1 MPKPAA
7 ERLQA
12 IQTRRTPCDEKA
24 KLWVQDDWSL
34 RPVWKVPVD
43 ALLLNVDN
51 RRFAAERLW
60 AQEQLG
66 RSLDPENFPD
76 DERSVEAL
84 LLDKSHRVANGL
96 IVGTPSK
103 DYESLKTDWD
113 RRGQE
118 TPFWIRPDGTVRNG
132 NRRLAMIQRAQR
144 EAGDIGLEWV
154 SAVILDPNEI
164 DEAALLEME
173 QREQLTE
180 NFKVR
185 YNDIDYLL
193 ALREAAVIRDVD
205 WFGRDSIEQVAG
217 RLQTTVEKT
226 SAEVVRDLYA
236 IKYMDLFLE
245 DSRQAG
251 QYHRLLRTLEIFRD
265 IGRMMITVESDFTDD
280 FDRVLQVLFAAI
292 RASKAYQ
299 DIRQLRQM
307 FRKDRSR
314 FDRLAEDIAKEEAQI
329 QPNTTPTLVSP
340 TETSPDDSDDEEENG
355 AHDAGRPSVTNY
367 PPTIGRMIDVA
378 IDGYQASLQ
387 GDVLIIL
394 REVINRLESLAEEGR
409 LAGAI
414 SDLSEA
420 KDTKAA
426 LKEIVEW
433 ADQYRGLLHDDG

>member
-1 MPKPAA
+1 MPKPTAD
-7 ERLQA
+7 RLQA
-12 IQTRRTPCDEKA
+12 IQTRKTLCEEKA

-76 DERSVEAL
+76 DERCIEAL

-96 IVGTPSK
+96 IVGSPSK
-103 DYESLKTDWD
+103 DSESLKNDWD

-132 NRRLAMIQRAQR
+132 NRRLAMIQRTQR
-144 EAGDIGLEWV
+144 EAGDSGLKWV

-193 ALREAAVIRDVD
+193 ALREAAVNRDVD
-205 WFGRDSIEQVAG
+205 WFDRDSIEQVAG

-226 SAEVVRDLYA
+226 SSEVVRDLYA

-245 DSRQAG
+245 YSRQAG

-265 IGRMMITVESDFTDD
+265 IGRMMITVESDYPDD
-280 FDRVLQVLFAAI
+280 FNRVLQTLFAAI
-292 RASKAYQ
+292 RASKSYQ
-299 DIRQLRQM
+299 DIRQIRQM
-307 FRKDRSR
+307 FRNDRLR
-314 FDRLAEDIAKEEAQI
+314 FDRLAESVAEAESQI
-329 QPNTTPTLVSP
+329 QPSTTPTLVSP
-340 TETSPDDSDDEEENG
+340 TETSPDDSDDEGEDG
-355 AHDAGRPSVTNY
+355 SDDAGRPSVTNY
-367 PPTIGRMIDVA
+367 PSTIGRMIDVA
-378 IDGYQASLQ
+378 IDGYQASRQ

-394 REVINRLESLAEEGR
+394 REVINRLESLEEEGR
-409 LAGAI
+409 LAGAVT
-414 SDLSEA
+414 DLAEGRA
-420 KDTKAA
+420 ARAA
-426 LKEIVEW
+426 LQEIVEW
-433 ADQYRGLLHDDG
+433 ADQYRSLLHDDG

>member
-1 MPKPAA
+1 M
-7 ERLQA
+7 R
-12 IQTRRTPCDEKA
+12 PCDEKA

-34 RPVWKVPVD
+34 RPVCKVPVD

-76 DERSVEAL
+76 DERSIEAL

-96 IVGTPSK
+96 IVGSPSK
-103 DYESLKTDWD
+103 DYESLKNDWD

-118 TPFWIRPDGTVRNG
+118 TAFWIRPDGTVRNG

-205 WFGRDSIEQVAG
+205 WFDRDSIEQVAG

-226 SAEVVRDLYA
+226 SAEVIRDLYA

-265 IGRMMITVESDFTDD
+265 IGRMMITVESDYTDD

-292 RASKAYQ
+292 RASKSYQ

-314 FDRLAEDIAKEEAQI
+314 FDRLAEGIAEEEAQI

-340 TETSPDDSDDEEENG
+340 TETSPDDSDDEEEDG
-355 AHDAGRPSVTNY
+355 THDAGRPSVTNY

-378 IDGYQASLQ
+378 IDGYQASQQ

-414 SDLSEA
+414 SDSSEA
-420 KDTKAA
+420 TDTRAA